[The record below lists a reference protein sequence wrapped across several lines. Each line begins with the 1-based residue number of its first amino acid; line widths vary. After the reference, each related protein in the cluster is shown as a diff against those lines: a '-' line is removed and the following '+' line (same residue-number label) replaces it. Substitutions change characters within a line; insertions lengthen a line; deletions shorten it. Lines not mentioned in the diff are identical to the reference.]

1 MIIEGGWT
9 SGRGYDR
16 QSKPC
21 GQLCSYKGSHLVVH
35 TIKAHPQLLME
46 LRDLV
51 YLADF
56 MQYLAHEE

>member
-21 GQLCSYKGSHLVVH
+21 GQLCSYKGSHLVVQD
-35 TIKAHPQLLME
+35 TSSVAHGAEILGLFGGHH
-46 LRDLV
+46 
-51 YLADF
+51 AIF
-56 MQYLAHEE
+56 GT